1 MKITPTGPIVAQ
13 DLKESARATGKSF
26 GSYLAQELENYMKLT
41 PAERIR
47 DAVLKKLGLSEAE
60 LAAMPPSARRGIEDK
75 IGQMVKEMLAES
87 NKLERSQDTA
97 PLA

>member
-1 MKITPTGPIVAQ
+1 MKLTPIGPIVAQ
-13 DLKESARATGKSF
+13 DLKDSARATGKSF

-47 DAVLKKLGLSEAE
+47 EAVLKKLGLTEAD
-60 LAAMPPSARRGIEDK
+60 LANMPPSARQGIEDK
-75 IGQMVKEMLAES
+75 IGEMVKEMMAES
-87 NKLERSQDTA
+87 NKLEQRQGPA